1 MIDSVV
7 MMMMISQEQLMY
19 RVMRQRMCVICQDR
33 EKSVVLL
40 PCRHM
45 CLCAECAL
53 HDHLQQCPLCRR
65 HIQDRLSVYA

>member
-7 MMMMISQEQLMY
+7 ILLMTQVQLLRQEKE
-19 RVMRQRMCVICQDR
+19 QRMCVICQER

-65 HIQDRLSVYA
+65 RIEDRISVYA